1 MRRGLLRKGENTMNT
16 KYAYLY
22 NDYDKEYMEYIK
34 QKEKNSKD
42 IEEER
47 NNGIDVKVNV
57 PSIKSIEKVFEKNG
71 FKVVKS
77 AVK

>member
-1 MRRGLLRKGENTMNT
+1 MNT